1 MFNELLSGQEVN
13 FFIAFIAGFV
23 TFFASCLLPL
33 VPTYLAY
40 LSGVALN
47 SEDASKQRLQIVK
60 VALFFV
66 FGFITSFVL
75 LSLVF
80 NAVSDVFSS
89 FREVV
94 EIVGGFSFIIL
105 GLFMLGV
112 FRARIFTRE
121 RKLNLATVLLQLKKL
136 CNLFNPK
143 ASCWQDGINTKEI
156 FKKYKNFHA
165 FLTGVMFGFA
175 WTPCIGPVLAV
186 ILFWSS
192 RVGTTVTGVLLLI
205 AYGMGLGVPF
215 LLVALVFEKIIP
227 LLKKYSKISL
237 YVSYLSGIV
246 IILAGIFMIAGRFRE
261 TSITLIHSFFR

>member
-1 MFNELLSGQEVN
+1 MFYEFLNGQDVN
-13 FFIAFIAGFV
+13 FFIAFLAGFV

-47 SEDASKQRLQIVK
+47 SEEASKKRFEIVK
-60 VALFFV
+60 VASFFV
-66 FGFITSFVL
+66 VGFITSFVL
-75 LSLVF
+75 LSLMF
-80 NAVSDVFSS
+80 NAVSEVFSS
-89 FREVV
+89 FRGLVEV
-94 EIVGGFSFIIL
+94 VGGFSFIIL

-112 FRARIFTRE
+112 FKHRIFTQE
-121 RKLNLATVLLQLKKL
+121 RKLNLKTIMLQLKRL

-143 ASCWQDGINTKEI
+143 ASCWKDGLNTKEF

-192 RVGTTVTGVLLLI
+192 RVGSAFTGVLLLI
-205 AYGMGLGVPF
+205 VYGLGLGVPF
-215 LLVALVFEKIIP
+215 MLVALAFEKIIP
-227 LLKKYSKISL
+227 VLKKYSKVSL
-237 YVSYLSGIV
+237 YVSYLSGII
-246 IILAGIFMIAGRFRE
+246 IILAGIFMIAGRFKE
-261 TSITLIHSFFR
+261 TAVILMHVFG